1 MKALKIFHEML
12 ASDPDRACYGIDQVL
27 AANEQLAIAD
37 LLITDRMFRSSN
49 YEIRKKYVQLMESV
63 KESGGKVFKFSSM
76 HPSGTQLNL
85 YTGIAA
91 TLRFPIP
98 DIALSDADDSD
109 DEPSAALDSNTD
121 LSAFI

>member
-1 MKALKIFHEML
+1 ML
-12 ASDPDRACYGIDQVL
+12 ASDPDRACYGLEQVS

-49 YEIRKKYVQLMESV
+49 YEVRKKYVRLIESV
-63 KESGGKVFKFSSM
+63 RESGGRVFQFSSM

-98 DIALSDADDSD
+98 DAAISDNDSSSND
-109 DEPSAALDSNTD
+109 DEPLSGINNNTDAD